1 MSELL
6 SSVSDHLLAPGGV
19 TIESL
24 QGVLGDLAGPGIDAA
39 DLYFQGQIS
48 ESWALEDGIVKEGSF
63 NLDQGVGVRAQSGE
77 KTGFAYSN
85 AITADALRQA
95 AQAARSIAR
104 SGQQGQGSQRTGE
117 AQQGFEHGHRSVSTH
132 DTSRFRPGR
141 DMNVKLGN
149 TCPLAINR
157 TPMTQQAKGVRISR
171 RRAPRPGCRAGRW
184 WSAR

>member
-6 SSVSDHLLAPGGV
+6 TSVSEHLLAPGGV
-19 TIESL
+19 TLDSL

-85 AITADALRQA
+85 AITLEALGLA
-95 AQAARSIAR
+95 ARAARSISRA
-104 SGQQGQGSQRTGE
+104 GQNGTVQAFTTQDV
-117 AQQGFEHGHRSVSTH
+117 AQLYAIGVAADTAEHCHPRNH
-132 DTSRFRPGR
+132 PH
-141 DMNVKLGN
+141 
-149 TCPLAINR
+149 P
-157 TPMTQQAKGVRISR
+157 QR
-171 RRAPRPGCRAGRW
+171 RRRVGDG
-184 WSAR
+184 

>member
-48 ESWALEDGIVKEGSF
+48 ESWSLEDGIVKEGSF

-77 KTGFAYSN
+77 KTGLP
-85 AITADALRQA
+85 TATRSPSKPS
-95 AQAARSIAR
+95 ARR
-104 SGQQGQGSQRTGE
+104 PVRP
-117 AQQGFEHGHRSVSTH
+117 V
-132 DTSRFRPGR
+132 RFPAPGR
-141 DMNVKLGN
+141 
-149 TCPLAINR
+149 T
-157 TPMTQQAKGVRISR
+157 VRCR
-171 RRAPRPGCRAGRW
+171 RSAPRTLLSCTHRTTRW
-184 WSAR
+184 KC

>member
-85 AITADALRQA
+85 AITLEALGA
-95 AQAARSIAR
+95 
-104 SGQQGQGSQRTGE
+104 GSPCRPL
-117 AQQGFEHGHRSVSTH
+117 
-132 DTSRFRPGR
+132 DLPGR
-141 DMNVKLGN
+141 
-149 TCPLAINR
+149 
-157 TPMTQQAKGVRISR
+157 AKRHGAGVHHS
-171 RRAPRPGCRAGRW
+171 GCRAVIWGRTILW
-184 WSAR
+184 KC

>member
-6 SSVSDHLLAPGGV
+6 SSVSEHLLAPGGV

-24 QGVLGDLAGPGIDAA
+24 QTVLGDLAGPGIDAA

-85 AITADALRQA
+85 SDHP
-95 AQAARSIAR
+95 
-104 SGQQGQGSQRTGE
+104 GSLG
-117 AQQGFEHGHRSVSTH
+117 
-132 DTSRFRPGR
+132 PG
-141 DMNVKLGN
+141 
-149 TCPLAINR
+149 
-157 TPMTQQAKGVRISR
+157 
-171 RRAPRPGCRAGRW
+171 RPGCPFDFPRRPERYGAGIQHPGRGPVVRAG
-184 WSAR
+184 

>member
-6 SSVSDHLLAPGGV
+6 SSVSEHLLAPGGV

-24 QGVLGDLAGPGIDAA
+24 QTVLGDLAGPGIDAA

-85 AITADALRQA
+85 AITLEALWGWRL
-95 AQAARSIAR
+95 AQRVRSPVPGKTARCRR
-104 SGQQGQGSQRTGE
+104 S
-117 AQQGFEHGHRSVSTH
+117 
-132 DTSRFRPGR
+132 
-141 DMNVKLGN
+141 
-149 TCPLAINR
+149 
-157 TPMTQQAKGVRISR
+157 
-171 RRAPRPGCRAGRW
+171 APRTWPSCMPRITHW
-184 WSAR
+184 K